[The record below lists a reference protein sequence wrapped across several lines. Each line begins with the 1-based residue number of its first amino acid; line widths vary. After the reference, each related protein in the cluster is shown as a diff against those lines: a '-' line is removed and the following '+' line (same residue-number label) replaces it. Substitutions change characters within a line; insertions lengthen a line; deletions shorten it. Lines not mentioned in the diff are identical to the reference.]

1 MKYDLTK
8 CNNLRWECGDEKGF
22 CRVFVDADGERRIS
36 FICTAVYC
44 TGLPEESIWK
54 TFNLNEFDNY
64 GEADKGFL
72 SSVKFIPRDPETYTD
87 WQVGDVVEI
96 DDFDEIDLQVVV
108 AARINDIVICKYI
121 SEDMVFG
128 MFTCA
133 ELKKK
138 GNLVLTDYE
147 KGLNSKSDCEF
158 DCKFISGDIVL
169 VRNADTEKWK
179 ASIFKYIT
187 PESHF
192 PFTHTMDNNEVY
204 KQCIPYNE
212 KTWRLLGTTDEYE
225 KDE

>member
-1 MKYDLTK
+1 MKYNLTK
-8 CNNLRWECGDEKGF
+8 CNNLRWECGTEEDRHNGF
-22 CRVFVDADGERRIS
+22 CRVFKHCETGEEI
-36 FICTAVYC
+36 IALIEIKNTPH
-44 TGLPEESIWK
+44 GLPRE
-54 TFNLNEFDNY
+54 FNYALMNTNNMDEY
-64 GEADKGFL
+64 VSLA
-72 SSVKFIPRDPETYTD
+72 KFRIVPRDPETYTD
-87 WQVGDVVEI
+87 WQVGDVVAI
-96 DDFDEIDLQVVV
+96 DEFDEIDLQVVV